1 MARSSGL
8 EGSIPGFSVNE
19 VTVVSFELPAAHDD
33 AQSEALLADLTG
45 ALRESPGNAFG
56 FASREPLAQSRA
68 MTHIRL
74 PGASTAQPKSIIY
87 LDVSPGYF
95 DVLRIP
101 IVAGRP
107 FRSAET
113 PGAGAVLINE
123 SMARLYWPNVSP
135 VGKIALV
142 QSQNQSES
150 REIVGV
156 VRNAYTV
163 GLNGVEP
170 MFYQHQPLSGGRRFP
185 KLLVRASAPV
195 SANIAKLVARL
206 DSRLRVQATPLSANL
221 SRELESSRY
230 GATLASMLGAGALAL
245 ATMGTFG
252 VFAYAVRQRT
262 REIGIRVALGH
273 NHWPWCG

>member
-1 MARSSGL
+1 MRGAQQRAG
-8 EGSIPGFSVNE
+8 GFDPGFSVND
-19 VTVVSFELPAAHDD
+19 VTVVSFELPAAYDE
-33 AQSEALLADLTG
+33 ARSEALLADLTG
-45 ALRESPGNAFG
+45 ALRGSPGNAFG

-74 PGASTAQPKSIIY
+74 PGASTAQPRPIIY

-123 SMARLYWPNVSP
+123 SMARLYWPNESP
-135 VGKIALV
+135 VGKTFLV
-142 QSQNQSES
+142 QSQNQPES

-170 MFYQHQPLSGGRRFP
+170 MFYQHQPLSGGRSFP
-185 KLLVRASAPV
+185 KLLLRASAPEI

-230 GATLASMLGAGALAL
+230 GATLASMLGACALAL
-245 ATMGTFG
+245 ATVGTFG
-252 VFAYAVRQRT
+252 VFAYACRAAADT
-262 REIGIRVALGH
+262 
-273 NHWPWCG
+273 